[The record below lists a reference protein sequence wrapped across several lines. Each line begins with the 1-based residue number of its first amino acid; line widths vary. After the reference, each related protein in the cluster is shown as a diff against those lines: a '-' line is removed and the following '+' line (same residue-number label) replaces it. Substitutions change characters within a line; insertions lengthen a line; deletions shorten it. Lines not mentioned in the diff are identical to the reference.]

1 MLAQSQEAAGPADP
15 VYKFKASAYS
25 SHGLILN
32 GLPKDGEGKTVLDVG
47 CGNGYLGGA
56 LAARGFQ
63 VTGVER
69 RGGYSEAFPASVRLI
84 EADLE
89 AGLPALH
96 EVYDYVLC
104 ADILEHLRRPE
115 ELLTQVRAVLK
126 PGGELI
132 ASLPNSGHIYFRL
145 NVLAGRFPQEDK
157 GLFDRTHIRFYTW
170 HGWQSLLER
179 AGFRITSMRPTA
191 IPFELV
197 IGDSGPVRAAEHLYF
212 EAARLWKSLLAYQ
225 FVTTAMVEGRDITQP
240 S

>member
-1 MLAQSQEAAGPADP
+1 MLAQSQAAAGPADP

-32 GLPKDGEGKTVLDVG
+32 ALPKDGEGKTILDIG

-69 RGGYSEAFPASVRLI
+69 RGGYSDAFPASVRLV

-89 AGLPALH
+89 TGLPPLH
-96 EVYDYVLC
+96 ELYDYVLC

-115 ELLTQVRAVLK
+115 DLLTQLRGVLK
-126 PGGELI
+126 PGGHLI

-170 HGWQSLLER
+170 EGWRSLLEG
-179 AGFRITSMRPTA
+179 AGFRITSMRPTS

-197 IGDSGPVRAAEHLYF
+197 IGDSAPVRAMERLYF
-212 EAARLWKSLLAYQ
+212 ESARLWKSLMAYQ
-225 FVTTAMVEGRDITQP
+225 FVTTATVDDRDLTQR